1 MEAEEV
7 EILQNWAELI
17 VFLKNQI
24 VDEDKFWKVRVSW
37 DDNVNCF
44 CFIVSSW
51 KGRYGERSRQHEIY
65 FSYFRNISWEETFE
79 MKLSLETV
87 SENSCVLCC
96 SKSAMQHH
104 MYLFCKLKHISCLS
118 PFPSFLDNKISDA
131 VSMSWVQLYNL
142 WGFRENRAKEGKCPT
157 PL

>member
-1 MEAEEV
+1 MEVEEE

-65 FSYFRNISWEETFE
+65 FSYFRNISWEETLE
-79 MKLSLETV
+79 MKLE
-87 SENSCVLCC
+87 ENCIPHICQLFRPEKYT
-96 SKSAMQHH
+96 KSAWI
-104 MYLFCKLKHISCLS
+104 CG
-118 PFPSFLDNKISDA
+118 KITKTGQNIAFSVQKGAPVWKNAPPPA
-131 VSMSWVQLYNL
+131 VAVVTLI
-142 WGFRENRAKEGKCPT
+142 RAIENCII
-157 PL
+157 